1 MLDST
6 AAASPPP
13 FLKLFQADESAH
25 SGPPGLS
32 PEADLPAFF
41 EAWFLPVAIRGEG
54 KSRGTELQYR
64 ETIAW
69 WKQLTAD
76 PPLRLIDEFTISSFR
91 DSLAQATYKR
101 GKAGKPRPLST
112 DRIAIHLRNL
122 RAMLNRIGFKHRPGK
137 ATAKILDQVWDVHCP
152 KLHPEPKDC
161 FELEK
166 AQAIV
171 QAAYRTDV
179 PQLAGIEPWQW
190 WRAFL
195 GALYVT
201 DLREGTVR
209 RLERDML
216 FKKPDG
222 WWLKLPRAL
231 VPKTGKGKWMA
242 LPDWLM
248 TAIQAL
254 PAVGPLI
261 FVASR
266 HKDTLKRDHKHLQSL
281 AGIPFE
287 QQLPLQAWR
296 RTHAREMQ
304 RLGAGY
310 AIEVARRSLD
320 HGQSSTTTGHY
331 ADITEE
337 IRRRLPPLWEIPNG
351 DTRQKRLFE

>member
-1 MLDST
+1 MIAHPVT
-6 AAASPPP
+6 PPGP
-13 FLKLFQADESAH
+13 LLRLFDEEET
-25 SGPPGLS
+25 SGGEPPGLS
-32 PEADLPAFF
+32 AEAGLPDFF
-41 EAWFLPVAIRGEG
+41 ERWFLPVAIRGEG

-64 ETIAW
+64 ETISW
-69 WKQLTAD
+69 WIRLTPN
-76 PPLRLIDEFTISSFR
+76 PPLKLIDEFTISAFR
-91 DSLAQATYKR
+91 DALARATYKR
-101 GKAGKPRPLST
+101 GQAGKPRPLSS
-112 DRIAIHLRNL
+112 DRIAIHMRNL
-122 RAMLNRIGFKHRPGK
+122 RALLNRVGYKQRPGK
-137 ATAKILDQVWDVHCP
+137 PTAKLIDQNWDVPCP

-161 FELEK
+161 FELER
-166 AQAIV
+166 AVAV
-171 QAAYRTDV
+171 VSAAYRIEV
-179 PQLAGIEPWQW
+179 PQIAEVEPWQW

-216 FKKPDG
+216 FKKTDG

-231 VPKTGKGKWMA
+231 VPKTGKGKWIS

-248 TAIQAL
+248 TAIEAL

-261 FVASR
+261 FLAAR
-266 HKDTLKRDHKHLQSL
+266 HKDTLKRDHKHLQQL

-287 QQLPLQAWR
+287 HRLPLQAWR

-304 RLGAGY
+304 RIGAGY

-320 HGQSSTTTGHY
+320 HSQSSTTTGHY

-337 IRRRLPPLWEIPNG
+337 LRRRLPPLWDLPTG
-351 DTRQKRLFE
+351 DSRQGRLFE